1 MFDRFLPSSPQSSF
15 LFPHPRK
22 RSAKKGETAEEE
34 EESER
39 RKPAFAINGFGS
51 GMRPLLRTQQRT
63 SMTGLL
69 QVVVLRVCL
78 SRSFAERV
86 SLICDRVLVLADI
99 DWKKGSQA
107 MGEERASDGC
117 GIESERDAG
126 AGKGL

>member
-15 LFPHPRK
+15 LFPHPGK
-22 RSAKKGETAEEE
+22 RSAKKGETAEDE

-39 RKPAFAINGFGS
+39 RKPAGFGS

-99 DWKKGSQA
+99 DWKKGSQG